1 MVSKILIIV
10 LIILSCLGAAIGCF
24 FLIKNKRKQKTL
36 QQYDDKVAALTK
48 KIEELLD
55 TQSSLIQ
62 NIEKEKDE
70 YLKIVDDIKKEQSL
84 YNELKIKV
92 SKINGQLEE
101 KYSENERWNKISK
114 ENEEQTKKFAK
125 QCSEQIKIIDE
136 NYQNELKNLLEY
148 YEDKEESYR
157 EQLEDLRDK
166 RNKAIL
172 KAVQDYEE
180 QNKNDFY
187 KLQLSE
193 SALNDIKVLKQIQPL
208 LNNKEVLG
216 KILYKVYYE
225 KAYTDLVGRV
235 LEGKSF
241 SGIYK
246 ITNTLN
252 QMCYVGQAA
261 DIKKRWQQH
270 IKRAVG
276 AEPLVN
282 NKLYPAMIEAG
293 VENFSFEVVD
303 KCGKDKLNER
313 EQYWQEFYAAK
324 SFGYSIK

>member
-1 MVSKILIIV
+1 MFFIIGLSVISFILVILLIVILIKSKELKDYKKEID
-10 LIILSCLGAAIGCF
+10 
-24 FLIKNKRKQKTL
+24 KKEEHYKTL
-36 QQYDDKVAALTK
+36 
-48 KIEELLD
+48 IEACNTITD
-55 TQSSLIQ
+55 
-62 NIEKEKDE
+62 NIEKEKQIYNQIVE
-70 YLKIVDDIKKEQSL
+70 NVSAEEEKLKVVSSKFAVVESNLKLKYEEQSKL
-84 YNELKIKV
+84 AKIAEENEQQIQVFQERYQKTIENIIENYEK
-92 SKINGQLEE
+92 QLEKLQEFYGE
-101 KYSENERWNKISK
+101 KE
-114 ENEEQTKKFAK
+114 
-125 QCSEQIKIIDE
+125 E
-136 NYQNELKNLLEY
+136 NYRAE
-148 YEDKEESYR
+148 
-157 EQLEDLRDK
+157 LEDLRDK

-172 KAVQDYEE
+172 VAIQDYEE
-180 QNKNDFY
+180 NHKDNFN

-216 KILYKVYYE
+216 KILYKVFYE
-225 KAYTDLVGRV
+225 KPYTDLAGRV

-252 QMCYVGQAA
+252 QMCYVGQAV

-282 NKLYPAMIEAG
+282 NKLYPAMIESG
-293 VENFSFEVVD
+293 VENFTFEVID